1 LRGNEISPTQ
11 VNRAAALLNEVLEAW
26 RKRPLGTVIYL
37 YLDGLYEKVRV
48 DGQIQDA
55 AVPM

>member
-1 LRGNEISPTQ
+1 LRGSEISSTQ
-11 VNRAAALLNEVLEAW
+11 VSRAATLLDEVLEAW

>member
-1 LRGNEISPTQ
+1 LCGSEISPTQ
-11 VNRAAALLNEVLEAW
+11 VSRAAALLDEVLEAW

-37 YLDGLYEKVRV
+37 HPDALYEEVRV
-48 DGQIQDA
+48 DGQIRDV